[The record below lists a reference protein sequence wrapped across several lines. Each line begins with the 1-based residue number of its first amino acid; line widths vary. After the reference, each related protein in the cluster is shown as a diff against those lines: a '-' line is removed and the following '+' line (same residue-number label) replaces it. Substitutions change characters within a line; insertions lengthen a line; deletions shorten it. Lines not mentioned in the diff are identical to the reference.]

1 MIKPTLIQGVILS
14 YFIIIYGIGFFKKS
28 KSDKDS
34 FIFAGRR
41 LTLPA
46 FIATLVSTW
55 YGGILEV
62 GRFSYENGIV
72 TILIFG
78 VFYYIAAIGFALFF
92 APKIITKNIQSIPSL
107 IHTQFGKMPGII
119 SIILILLI
127 ASPAPYLKIFSI
139 LIQSFWEIP
148 EYVAIIIGI
157 SISVLYSIRG
167 GFSSIVRTD
176 KLQFILMFLGF
187 SLILWNLKQ
196 NYGGIDFL
204 HKNAPIKIFQIPGNF
219 SWTTIF
225 VWGFI
230 ALITFIDPGFFQ
242 RSFSGTDVKTVKK
255 GILISVGFWIVFDIM
270 TITTGIYASAILPK
284 IDTSP
289 YLDLAKLV
297 LSPMAYSI
305 FIVSLFSI
313 VMSTIDSFTFISA
326 YTLGMDLPPLLNLKN
341 KNDTVNNT
349 KYSLIIISVLS
360 FTLSMFFNNAIEMWY
375 VLGSIAVPVLLIPIL
390 SGLYHI
396 KIKQPLNQF
405 LFPLIITLL
414 WFYHGLNNLDN
425 WGYPQYLFQLDPMYP
440 GLLMS
445 TILFFKLK
453 FKKLN

>member
-1 MIKPTLIQGVILS
+1 MFKLTLIQGVILS
-14 YFIIIYGIGFFKKS
+14 YFIIIYGIGFLKKS

-46 FIATLVSTW
+46 FVATLVSTW

-78 VFYYIAAIGFALFF
+78 VFYYLAAISFALFF
-92 APKIITKNIQSIPSL
+92 APKIATNNIQSIPSL
-107 IHTQFGKMPGII
+107 IYSHFGKIPGII

-148 EYVAIIIGI
+148 EYIAIIIGI

-176 KLQFILMFLGF
+176 KLQFVLMFLGF
-187 SLILWNLKQ
+187 GLMLWKLNQ
-196 NYGGIDFL
+196 NFGGFNFL
-204 HKNAPIKIFQIPGNF
+204 QKNASIELFQFPGNF
-219 SWTTIF
+219 SWPSIF

-242 RSFSGTDVKTVKK
+242 RSFSGADVKTVKR
-255 GILISVGFWIVFDIM
+255 GIFISVGFWIIFDLM
-270 TITTGIYASAILPK
+270 TVTTGIYAAAILPQ

-297 LSPMAYSI
+297 LSPITYSI
-305 FIVSLFSI
+305 FIISLFSI

-326 YTLGMDLPPLLNLKN
+326 YTLGMDLPPILNLKI
-341 KNDTVNNT
+341 KNNSVNNT
-349 KYSLIIISVLS
+349 KFSLIIISILS
-360 FTLSMFFNNAIEMWY
+360 FILSMFFNNAIEMWY
-375 VLGSIAVPVLLIPIL
+375 ILGSIAVPVLLMPIL
-390 SGLYHI
+390 AGLYHI
-396 KIKQPLNQF
+396 KIKQPLRQF
-405 LFPLIITLL
+405 LFPLLITLS
-414 WFYHGLNNLDN
+414 WFYVGFNNLDT

-440 GLLMS
+440 GLLISFTMFI
-445 TILFFKLK
+445 ILKR
-453 FKKLN
+453 KKL